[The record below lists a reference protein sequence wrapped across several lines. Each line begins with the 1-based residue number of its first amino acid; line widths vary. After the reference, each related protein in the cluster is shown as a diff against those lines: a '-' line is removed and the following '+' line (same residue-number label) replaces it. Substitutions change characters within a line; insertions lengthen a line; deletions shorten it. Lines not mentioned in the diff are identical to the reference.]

1 MKLLFKYLPVISLM
15 FVLVTITVLSL
26 LPPES
31 GFELKKDKLGHLIA
45 YLTLSANAQF
55 FSRNKTDMLF
65 ILLFVCSYGGVLE
78 ILQGLVPDRQPSW
91 MDMVANSSGALMGLI
106 VHLFIG
112 QKLKK
117 FFKG

>member
-1 MKLLFKYLPVISLM
+1 
-15 FVLVTITVLSL
+15 
-26 LPPES
+26 
-31 GFELKKDKLGHLIA
+31 
-45 YLTLSANAQF
+45 
-55 FSRNKTDMLF
+55 
-65 ILLFVCSYGGVLE
+65 VLE